1 MASNVG
7 ISPTL
12 PIGKKVKKR
21 RERLAKYSPFTKGD
35 SSEIKNCSNKTFFV
49 VLNPNT
55 GLTSEM
61 NVEELGLY
69 VFKMKREIGGKE

>member
-12 PIGKKVKKR
+12 LIGKKVKKR
-21 RERLAKYSPFTKGD
+21 RERLAKCSPFTKGD
-35 SSEIKNCSNKTFFV
+35 SSEIKNCSNKTFV
-49 VLNPNT
+49 AVLNPNT

-61 NVEELGLY
+61 NAEELGLHM
-69 VFKMKREIGGKE
+69 FKMIREIGRKE

>member
-12 PIGKKVKKR
+12 PIGEKVKK

-35 SSEIKNCSNKTFFV
+35 SSEIKNCSNKTFFA

-55 GLTSEM
+55 GLTREM

-69 VFKMKREIGGKE
+69 MFKMIREIGGKE